1 MAFLGRSDP
10 CFTRGLELAA
20 QCLANQRTLRLSQN
34 WQFCSAMPHIARRLM
49 MERDNDLRIR
59 PGRIC
64 STRVERTRPISNQ
77 VLAATRKAGGQVTRK
92 GSVTGLPPAVSVTK
106 RPRPVEIRTS
116 TDRPTSGYTAACF
129 TLSKP
134 PSLDF
139 PQLGVTVVPPAPSVP
154 PAFASSASAIFCN
167 STIRV
172 TADRSCARGSLIAE

>member
-1 MAFLGRSDP
+1 MAHTPKLSDMQ
-10 CFTRGLELAA
+10 LILLAPA
-20 QCLANQRTLRLSQN
+20 CQ
-34 WQFCSAMPHIARRLM
+34 
-49 MERDNDLRIR
+49 RDNGSILPPAD
-59 PGRIC
+59 
-64 STRVERTRPISNQ
+64 
-77 VLAATRKAGGQVTRK
+77 
-92 GSVTGLPPAVSVTK
+92 SVTGLPPAVSVTK

-134 PSLDF
+134 PALDF

-154 PAFASSASAIFCN
+154 PAFASSAGAIFCN